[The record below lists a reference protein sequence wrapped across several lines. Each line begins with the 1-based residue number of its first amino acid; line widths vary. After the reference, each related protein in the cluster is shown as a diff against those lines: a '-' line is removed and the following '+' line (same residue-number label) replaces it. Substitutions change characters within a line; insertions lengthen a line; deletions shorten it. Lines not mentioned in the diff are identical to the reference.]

1 MRPFN
6 LRNLPSSLKAGY
18 LLSAGA
24 AVLLSA
30 CSSSMERFA
39 DNPWNSDPV
48 YTASVPKEPSEE
60 KNNNDNGITSRP
72 LASANKPSGDNFASN
87 GYNYQRQQQATADIS
102 PTPGGQVRIEPGMTL
117 FSVARANGMTV
128 GELAAANGISAPY
141 AVRTGQ
147 MISIPTRDQL
157 AKIKSNVAQAEPAYA
172 APQRT
177 SNAGSSH
184 TVRAGETLFSLG
196 RQYNISPYAIA
207 DANGLSRSA
216 TLRSGQ
222 IVTIPGQAGGN
233 TGGGSTVAM
242 SEPTTPAIA
251 APTPPSA
258 KDLSRIDEPQVASAE
273 PIPTTTN
280 SEPPTQAADAS
291 APQPGPE
298 PGLPGMRWP
307 VKGKVISEFGSKPN
321 GLRNEGINI
330 SVPEGTSVRASD
342 SGIVAY
348 AGNELKGYGN
358 LVLIRHDGGWVT
370 AYAHNKELFV
380 KRGDAVKRGDII
392 AKAGQTGSVST
403 PQVHFEVRKGA
414 TAMDPMK
421 FLGPVTAAN

>member
-1 MRPFN
+1 MRPSD
-6 LRNLPSSLKAGY
+6 LRTVASSLKAGY
-18 LLSAGA
+18 LVSAAA

-48 YTASVPKEPSEE
+48 YTASVPKEPAEE
-60 KNNNDNGITSRP
+60 KNDTRVTSRP
-72 LASANKPSGDNFASN
+72 LASSPTRSAGDNYASN
-87 GYNYQRQQQATADIS
+87 GYNYQRQQQNTAQIS

-117 FSVARANGMTV
+117 YSVARANGMTV
-128 GELAAANGISAPY
+128 AQLAAANNIPAPY

-147 MISIPTRDQL
+147 VINIPGAGGI
-157 AKIKSNVAQAEPAYA
+157 AKASTGMASAEPAYA

-177 SNAGSSH
+177 LSSDRSH
-184 TVRAGETLFSLG
+184 TVRAGETMFSLG
-196 RQYNISPYAIA
+196 RQYGVSPYAIA
-207 DANGLSRSA
+207 DLNRLPRSA
-216 TLRSGQ
+216 NLRAGQ
-222 IVTIPGQAGGN
+222 IVQIPGQA
-233 TGGGSTVAM
+233 GGGSTVAM
-242 SEPTTPAIA
+242 ADPVQPAVTTPL
-251 APTPPSA
+251 APTA
-258 KDLSRIDEPQVASAE
+258 KDLSRIDEPQPTAE
-273 PIPTTTN
+273 QIPLATN
-280 SEPPTQAADAS
+280 PEPPMQAAEAP
-291 APQPGPE
+291 APQGGSE

-330 SVPEGTSVRASD
+330 AVPEGTSVRASEN
-342 SGIVAY
+342 GIVAY

-380 KRGDAVKRGDII
+380 KRGDAVKRGDVI

-403 PQVHFEVRKGA
+403 PQLHFEVRKGA

>member
-6 LRNLPSSLKAGY
+6 LRTFPSSLKAGY

-48 YTASVPKEPSEE
+48 YTASVPKEPAEE
-60 KNNNDNGITSRP
+60 KNNDSGVTSRP
-72 LASANKPSGDNFASN
+72 LASSPSKPAGDSFASN
-87 GYNYQRQQQATADIS
+87 GYNYQRQQQATAQIS
-102 PTPGGQVRIEPGMTL
+102 PNPGGQIRIAPGMTL

-147 MISIPTRDQL
+147 MINIPTRAELSKLQ
-157 AKIKSNVAQAEPAYA
+157 SNVAQAEPAYA

-177 SNAGSSH
+177 STAGSSH
-184 TVRAGETLFSLG
+184 TVRSGETLFSLG

-207 DANGLSRSA
+207 DLNRLPRSA

-222 IVTIPGQAGGN
+222 VVQIPGQAGGA
-233 TGGGSTVAM
+233 GGGSTVAM
-242 SEPTTPAIA
+242 SEPETPTLT
-251 APTPPSA
+251 APTPPSN
-258 KDLSRIDEPQVASAE
+258 KDLSRIDEPQSASTE
-273 PIPTTTN
+273 QIPMATDP
-280 SEPPTQAADAS
+280 EPPAQTADAS

-321 GLRNEGINI
+321 GMRNEGINI
-330 SVPEGTSVRASD
+330 AVPEGTSVRASE

-380 KRGDAVKRGDII
+380 KRGDAVE
-392 AKAGQTGSVST
+392 AW
-403 PQVHFEVRKGA
+403 
-414 TAMDPMK
+414 
-421 FLGPVTAAN
+421 

>member
-6 LRNLPSSLKAGY
+6 SRSFLGSLKAGY
-18 LLSAGA
+18 LLTAGA

-30 CSSSMERFA
+30 CSGSMERFA

-48 YTASVPKEPSEE
+48 YTASVPKEPAEE
-60 KNNNDNGITSRP
+60 KNSDSAITSKP
-72 LASANKPSGDNFASN
+72 LASSPSKPAGDNFASN
-87 GYNYQRQQQATADIS
+87 GYNYQRQQQATTQIN
-102 PTPGGQVRIEPGMTL
+102 PNPGGQVRIEPGMTL

-128 GELAAANGISAPY
+128 GELAAANAISAPY

-147 MISIPTRDQL
+147 MINIPTRADL
-157 AKIKSNVAQAEPAYA
+157 AKLQSNVAQAEPAYA

-222 IVTIPGQAGGN
+222 MVTIPGQAGGS

-242 SEPTTPAIA
+242 TEPVTPTVTTPSM
-251 APTPPSA
+251 PSA
-258 KDLSRIDEPQVASAE
+258 KDASRIDEPQPGAAE
-273 PIPTTTN
+273 QIPMANN
-280 SEPPTQAADAS
+280 SEPAAQTAES
-291 APQPGPE
+291 TAPQPAPE

>member
-60 KNNNDNGITSRP
+60 KNNNDNGIASRP
-72 LASANKPSGDNFASN
+72 LASPNKPAGDNFANN
-87 GYNYQRQQQATADIS
+87 GYNYQRQQQATAQIS
-102 PTPGGQVRIEPGMTL
+102 PNPGGQIRIEPGMTL

-147 MISIPTRDQL
+147 MINIPTREEL
-157 AKIKSNVAQAEPAYA
+157 ARIKTNVAQAEPAYA

-177 SNAGSSH
+177 SNAGSAH

-222 IVTIPGQAGGN
+222 IVTIPGQAGGS
-233 TGGGSTVAM
+233 TGGGSTIAM
-242 SEPTTPAIA
+242 SEPSTPAIS

-258 KDLSRIDEPQVASAE
+258 KDLSRIDEPQSGSAE
-273 PIPTTTN
+273 QIPTTTN
-280 SEPPTQAADAS
+280 PEPPTQAADSS

-330 SVPEGTSVRASD
+330 AVPEGTSVRASE

>member
-6 LRNLPSSLKAGY
+6 LRKFPSSLKAGY
-18 LLSAGA
+18 FLSAGA

-39 DNPWNSDPV
+39 DNPWSSDPV
-48 YTASVPKEPSEE
+48 YTASVPKEPAEE
-60 KNNNDNGITSRP
+60 KNNDNRITSRP
-72 LASANKPSGDNFASN
+72 IASSPTKPAGDNFASN
-87 GYNYQRQQQATADIS
+87 GYNYQRQQQATAQIS

-147 MISIPTRDQL
+147 MINIPTREEL
-157 AKIKSNVAQAEPAYA
+157 ARIKSNVAQAEPAYS

-184 TVRAGETLFSLG
+184 TVRSGETLFSLG
-196 RQYNISPYAIA
+196 RQYNVSPYAIA

-222 IVTIPGQAGGN
+222 IVQIPGQAGA
-233 TGGGSTVAM
+233 GGGSTVAM
-242 SEPTTPAIA
+242 ADPVTPTIGTPA
-251 APTPPSA
+251 TPST
-258 KDLSRIDEPQVASAE
+258 KDISRIDAPQPGSVE
-273 PIPTTTN
+273 QIPMAAN
-280 SEPPTQAADAS
+280 PEPPAQAADVS

-330 SVPEGTSVRASD
+330 AVPEGTSVRASEG
-342 SGIVAY
+342 GIVAY

-414 TAMDPMK
+414 TAMDPMR